1 MNLME
6 SIQVAINAIWVN
18 KMRSLLTM
26 LGIIIGISSVIAVV
40 TLGQGS
46 QSAIDEEFE
55 QFGAGRGYI
64 YTNWREN
71 PTRKDYLTKSDIEAL
86 KNTFSDELE
95 AIISDIS
102 DNGKI
107 KTKRDAIDVVLVG
120 GDENYRKIDKINII
134 EGRYLTDSDV
144 KAKRS
149 VAVIDKKTAMDI
161 FGRTNVLGENI
172 LISMRNTNVSFVI
185 AGLYEK
191 PKTTLSDMGG
201 GEIRAK
207 IYVPVSTLE
216 KLLGW
221 GEIVW
226 GGLELNVKKGVDA
239 TLTVEKMIQLLERRH
254 ENVGENKYRSYT
266 AEGEMESMNK
276 ITGVVTGVVSA
287 IAAISLLVGGI
298 GVMNIM
304 LVSVTERTRE
314 IGIRKAIGARRRD
327 ILLQFLVESIIVSGI
342 GGVIGT
348 VLGIGIS
355 FIIAKFIKI
364 PPSVSVGT
372 IAIAWIFSAGV
383 GIFFGIYPAN
393 KASKLDPIEA
403 LRYE

>member
-46 QSAIDEEFE
+46 QSAIDKEFE
-55 QFGAGRGYI
+55 QFGAGRAYI
-64 YTNWREN
+64 TTNWREN
-71 PTRKDYLTKSDIEAL
+71 PTRKDYLTHSDIDAL
-86 KNTFSDELE
+86 KNAFSDKLE
-95 AIISDIS
+95 AIIFDIS
-102 DNGKI
+102 QNGKV
-107 KTKRDAIDVVLVG
+107 KSKKDLIDVDLVG
-120 GDENYRKIDKINII
+120 GDENYRKIEKVDML

-144 KAKRS
+144 KAKRA
-149 VAVIDKKTAMDI
+149 VAIIDIKTAMDI
-161 FGRTNVLGENI
+161 FGRTNVLGESI
-172 LISMRNTNVSFVI
+172 LVNMGDSKASFVV

-191 PKTTLSDMGG
+191 PKSTLSDLGG
-201 GEIRAK
+201 GQQRAK
-207 IYVPVSTLE
+207 IFIPASTLE
-216 KLLGW
+216 KIMGR
-221 GEIVW
+221 GENVW
-226 GGLELNVKKGVDA
+226 GIELNLKKGTDA
-239 TLTVEKMIQLLERRH
+239 KLTTEHMINLLERRH
-254 ENVGENKYRSYT
+254 GNVGENKYRSYT
-266 AEGEMESMNK
+266 AEGEMESINK
-276 ITGVVTGVVSA
+276 ITGVVTGVVGA

-364 PPSVSVGT
+364 PPSVSIST

-383 GIFFGIYPAN
+383 GIFFGLYPAN